1 MVVVKEDMELT
12 GMTEEAVIKS
22 VTSLLNVISLNLSE
36 YELKYTRAKK
46 KSVTILFSRPLL
58 I

>member
-1 MVVVKEDMELT
+1 MVVKEDMELT

-36 YELKYTRAKK
+36 YELKYTPAKK